1 MKQIYTSLF
10 ALVLFFSISI
20 PLKSTAQCLCS
31 GGASATPLSYL
42 DTVLPTQASSTI
54 FSFPKFDP
62 ALGTLSCIS
71 FNDTISAVVTTA
83 ARNTDTTDG
92 HTYIF
97 QTTISDAV
105 TGPSATGPNNWLVT
119 YASTNQTYG
128 PIYLDTDKI
137 DLHPPQPRLPDDSTT
152 FGPDTLINNT
162 VGAGSST
169 TVAPFLGAVGSVDFT
184 TSLTGGAIAT
194 FGGVNYSTAIK
205 SNSWGA
211 FRLTYYWCPTILLS
225 ENIINFMAVKKN
237 NYVQL
242 QWVTENE
249 QSGFT
254 YEIEYSKDGSNYT
267 PVGYEQSGSDISDAN
282 QQYQYQYI
290 LNNNDPA
297 IIFFRVKRTG
307 PDGKST
313 YTVIKSVNINGETV
327 SPGMQVYPNP
337 VKNSVMFSF
346 DEIQNANF
354 SIQLVNVAGQI
365 IQQNAVTVSGNN
377 QIRLNLTT
385 APARGLYYLY
395 AKDLTHNQQYITKVL
410 INN

>member
-1 MKQIYTSLF
+1 MKQIYSSLF

-20 PLKSTAQCLCS
+20 PLTSSAQCFCS
-31 GGASATPLSYL
+31 GGSPATAVTYL
-42 DTVLPTQASSTI
+42 DSVLPTQASSSI

-62 ALGTLSCIS
+62 TIGTLSCIS

-105 TGPSATGPNNWLVT
+105 TGPSSTGPNNWLVT
-119 YASTNQTYG
+119 FASSNQTYG
-128 PIYLDTDKI
+128 PVYLDTDKI

-162 VGAGSST
+162 IGAGSTST
-169 TVAPFLGAVGSVDFT
+169 VSPFLGTTGTVDFT

-194 FGGVNYSTAIK
+194 FGGVNYTTALK

-211 FRLTYYWCPTILLS
+211 FRLTYYWCPTILLA

-249 QSGFT
+249 QTGFT
-254 YEIEYSKDGSNYT
+254 YEIEYSKDGSNYI
-267 PVGYEQSGSDISDAN
+267 PVGYEESGSDIN
-282 QQYQYQYI
+282 QQYQYQYQYT
-290 LNNNDPA
+290 LSNDEA
-297 IIFFRVKRTG
+297 AVIFFRVKRTG
-307 PDGKST
+307 ADGKST
-313 YTVIKSVNINGETV
+313 YTVIKSVNINGENV
-327 SPGMQVYPNP
+327 SAGMQVYPNP
-337 VKNSVMFSF
+337 VKNSVIFAF

-354 SIQLVNVAGQI
+354 SIQLVNVAGQV

-377 QIRLNLTT
+377 QIRLNLTS

>member
-10 ALVLFFSISI
+10 ASVLFFSISI
-20 PLKSTAQCLCS
+20 PLNSSAQCLCS
-31 GGASATPLSYL
+31 GGSPATPVTYL
-42 DTVLPTQASSTI
+42 DTVLPTQASSSI

-62 ALGTLSCIS
+62 TIGTLSCIS

-83 ARNTDTTDG
+83 ARNTDTTIG

-97 QTTISDAV
+97 QTTISDAI
-105 TGPSATGPNNWLVT
+105 TGPSATGPNDWLVT
-119 YASTNQTYG
+119 YASSNKTYG
-128 PIYLDTDKI
+128 PVYLDTDKI
-137 DLHPPQPRLPDDSTT
+137 DLHPPQPRLPDDSAT
-152 FGPDTLINNT
+152 FGPDTLINNII
-162 VGAGSST
+162 GAGST
-169 TVAPFLGAVGSVDFT
+169 ATVAPFLGTTGTVDFT
-184 TSLTGGAIAT
+184 TSLTGGAVAT

-211 FRLTYYWCPTILLS
+211 FRLTYYWCPIILLA
-225 ENIINFMAVKKN
+225 ENIVNFTAVKKN
-237 NYVQL
+237 NIVQL
-242 QWVTENE
+242 QWITENE

-254 YEIEYSKDGSNYT
+254 YEIEYSKDGSSYS
-267 PVGYEQSGSDISDAN
+267 PVGYEQSGSEVSDVN
-282 QQYQYQYI
+282 QQYQYQYT
-290 LNNNDPA
+290 LSNHEA
-297 IIFFRVKRTG
+297 AVIFFRVKRTG
-307 PDGKST
+307 ADGKST

-327 SPGMQVYPNP
+327 SAGMQVYPNP
-337 VKNSVMFSF
+337 VKNSVIFSF

-354 SIQLVNVAGQI
+354 SIQLVNTAGQI

-377 QIRLNLTT
+377 QIRLNLTS

>member
-20 PLKSTAQCLCS
+20 PLSSSAQCVCS
-31 GGASATPLSYL
+31 GGAPATALTYL
-42 DTVLPTQASSTI
+42 DSVLPTQASSTI

-62 ALGTLSCIS
+62 TIGTLSCIS
-71 FNDTISAVVTTA
+71 FNDTVSVVVTTA

-92 HTYIF
+92 HIYIF
-97 QTTISDAV
+97 QTTISNAV

-119 YASTNQTYG
+119 FASSNQTYG

-152 FGPDTLINNT
+152 FGPDTLINN
-162 VGAGSST
+162 VIGAGSST
-169 TVAPFLGAVGSVDFT
+169 TVAPFLGSTGTVNFT

-194 FGGVNYSTAIK
+194 FGGVNYSTGIK

-211 FRLTYYWCPTILLS
+211 FRLTYYWCPTILLA
-225 ENIINFMAVKKN
+225 ENIINFTAIKKN

-242 QWVTENE
+242 QWITENE

-254 YEIEYSKDGSNYT
+254 YEIEYSKDGSSYS
-267 PVGYEQSGSDISDAN
+267 PVGYEQSGSEVPNVN
-282 QQYQYQYI
+282 QPYQYQYT
-290 LNNNDPA
+290 LNNSDAA
-297 IIFFRVKRTG
+297 IVYFRIKRTG
-307 PDGKST
+307 ADGKST
-313 YTVIKSVNINGETV
+313 YTVIRSINLNGETV
-327 SPGMQVYPNP
+327 SAGMQVYPNP
-337 VKNSVMFSF
+337 VRNSVIFSF

-354 SIQLVNVAGQI
+354 SIQLVNTAGQI

-377 QIRLNLTT
+377 QIRLNLTS

-410 INN
+410 IND